1 MSTPIPIP
9 TLYLFPIL
17 DQKLLELLRSLS
29 PEEWEAQTV
38 AKLWKVKDVAAHM
51 LDGNLRTLSMSRDGY
66 FGEKPDHI
74 QSYQDLVNYLNELN
88 RTWVQAMKRVSPAIL
103 VDLLE
108 SSGREFIKHL
118 ESLPPFVDAL
128 FSVAWAGHET
138 SPNWFHIAREYTEK
152 FLHQQQIRDAV
163 NKPGIMTAELFQPF
177 LEIVM
182 EAFPYTFKEVE
193 AEIGTLVALEITT
206 EIGGTWSIIK
216 TEKTWELSQ
225 NPSAS
230 PLAKVMMEPETAW
243 KLISKS
249 WKSNE
254 VLDLVKIFGDQE
266 LGRKALDI
274 TGFMA

>member
-118 ESLPPFVDAL
+118 ESLPPFGDAL

>member
-9 TLYLFPIL
+9 SLHLFPIL

-118 ESLPPFVDAL
+118 ESLPPFGDAL